1 MRNRVST
8 VAPSTVTPGVIDARI
23 TLEFRAKFVA
33 MIRKL
38 EAAKTGKYAGTK
50 GVHSV
55 YDGVNA
61 ELKRLGFDPIST
73 VDALVK
79 AGVVE
84 GHLTK
89 GGFRI
94 YVNGE
99 KPVTENRG
107 KAFGLLG

>member
-1 MRNRVST
+1 MNQTQNARLVTNGQT
-8 VAPSTVTPGVIDARI
+8 VAISGITP
-23 TLEFRAKFVA
+23 EFRQKFVK
-33 MIRKL
+33 MIRTL
-38 EAAKTGKYAGTK
+38 EAAKTGKYAGVK

-61 ELKRLGFDPIST
+61 ELKRLGLDPIRT
-73 VDALVK
+73 VSQLVEL
-79 AGVVE
+79 GVVE

-94 YVNGE
+94 YVKGE
-99 KPVTENRG
+99 QPKTENRG